1 MLQISVQVLS
11 ICLISGSRQSVANT
25 RRCGHSLGTANTAT
39 HIPNKD
45 SSTGRVACSWPLKA
59 SYFRLGSQNLWAG
72 LGKRRGDKAKWYLQG
87 MSYII
92 QFFFKQLF
100 EISSLRIYF
109 FLCFSSLCRSP
120 SFFFL
125 HCSFSCAFLHLVER
139 YESRKFMNSQK
150 VIALKKHSFAM

>member
-1 MLQISVQVLS
+1 
-11 ICLISGSRQSVANT
+11 
-25 RRCGHSLGTANTAT
+25 
-39 HIPNKD
+39 
-45 SSTGRVACSWPLKA
+45 
-59 SYFRLGSQNLWAG
+59 
-72 LGKRRGDKAKWYLQG
+72 